1 MKVAITGGI
10 GSGKSFVCRQLRD
23 FGIKVYDCDDGAK
36 RLLRSST
43 ELQEKLMAVVGR
55 DLYNNGILQKRI
67 LAEYILLSNDNAQRI
82 DDIIHPAVAADFQRS
97 GLDWLESAIFFDS
110 GFDRRVHVDKVVC
123 VTAPQE
129 VRIARIMHRDAI
141 SRAKA
146 LEWIGRQLP
155 QDEVVRRSDYEIVND
170 GKADV
175 GQQLIS
181 LLREKLSF

>member
-129 VRIARIMHRDAI
+129 VRIARIMHRDGI
-141 SRAKA
+141 SRARA

-170 GKADV
+170 GVCDLDS
-175 GQQLIS
+175 QINNILNR
-181 LLREKLSF
+181 L